1 MTDIEEIQIVEDQL
15 AAVIG
20 RLAIEFGRLE
30 LDVAELVTAAFG
42 VADID
47 SRDAV
52 DAVLSF
58 RQKLDLVSALA
69 SSVVSTPQQLDGV
82 RVCIRRL
89 GEFEEQRN
97 SLIHAFWGLERS
109 QAETS
114 ERNFVRSKWR
124 SDRKKGLV
132 RTVKPADVEG
142 IQALTEEIIKFK
154 RLFAGESSLYSAA
167 SYLLRGANAKRK
179 SERQLGA

>member
-1 MTDIEEIQIVEDQL
+1 MTDMEEIQSVEDQL

-69 SSVVSTPQQLDGV
+69 GSVVSTPQQLDEI
-82 RVCIRRL
+82 RVCIKRL

-97 SLIHAFWGLERS
+97 SLLHAFWGLERS
-109 QAETS
+109 QAGTS
-114 ERNFVRSKWR
+114 ERNFARSKRR

-132 RTVKPADVEG
+132 RTTKPAGVDG
-142 IQALTEEIIKFK
+142 IQALTEEIIRFK
-154 RLFAGESSLYSAA
+154 TLFAGENSLYSAA
-167 SYLLRGANAKRK
+167 SHLLSGANAKRK
-179 SERQLGA
+179 K